1 MASKRLMDLL
11 CPPAER
17 GEVERWLDHFRIVE
31 AAPAGDFYLRFNDG
45 KLSLCRVGDDNGVA
59 VSGRDIRQRTLG
71 DFLLGRACGLKPG
84 TQISIL
90 DGTAGLGLD
99 GIALASAGGRVTLVE
114 REPVLWALLANLL
127 DRLDLHD
134 VPLHLNDV
142 ETLLGDLEAPEWDVI
157 YLDPMFPVRNKK
169 ALPAKR
175 MQYLAAVLEGGEP
188 FDPALIDQ
196 ARRYARSRVVL
207 KRRLKDP
214 AYGAPSWQIRGRSV
228 RYDVY
233 QART

>member
-17 GEVERWLDHFRIVE
+17 GQVERWLDHFRVVE
-31 AAPAGDFYLRFNDG
+31 TEPAGEFHLRFNDG
-45 KLSLCRVGDDNGVA
+45 RLSLCRIGDETGVA
-59 VSGRDIRQRTLG
+59 VSGRDVRHRIRG
-71 DFLLGRACGLKPG
+71 DFLLGRACGVKPG
-84 TQISIL
+84 TDISIL

-99 GIALASAGGRVTLVE
+99 GIALALAGGRVTLVE
-114 REPVLWALLANLL
+114 REPVLWALLTNLL
-127 DRLDLHD
+127 DRLVLHD
-134 VPLHLNDV
+134 VCLHLNDV
-142 ETLLGDLEAPEWDVI
+142 ESLLDEAEAPEWDVI

-175 MQYLAAVLEGGEP
+175 MQYLAAVLEGCEP
-188 FDPALIDQ
+188 FDPALIEQ
-196 ARRYARSRVVL
+196 ARRFARSRVVL

-214 AYGAPSWQIRGRSV
+214 AYGAPGWQIRGRSV

-233 QART
+233 QGRG